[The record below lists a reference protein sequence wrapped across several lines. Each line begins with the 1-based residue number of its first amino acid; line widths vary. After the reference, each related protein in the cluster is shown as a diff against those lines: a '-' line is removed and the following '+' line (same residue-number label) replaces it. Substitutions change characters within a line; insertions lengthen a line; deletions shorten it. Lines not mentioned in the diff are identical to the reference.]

1 MSLYMYVNDITFISQ
16 TLYSNI
22 SLYVNISSLLF
33 PVVPV
38 LGVMLMVCI
47 VILVIAVIVCCGSMC
62 LLLHIDV
69 LCINFHSCSTLWNV
83 QIMGKHNFYYLIQ
96 VVFEFQQALMHS
108 N

>member
-38 LGVMLMVCI
+38 LGFMLMVCI

-69 LCINFHSCSTLWNV
+69 NFDSCSTLWNV
-83 QIMGKHNFYYLIQ
+83 LI
-96 VVFEFQQALMHS
+96 